1 VAPLDREHDN
11 DAVQQQDEAEDGNSE
26 STTSNAPTDILSA
39 IMKVISLLICNQHSQ
54 SVAISVT
61 KDYTECSV
69 QSAVPPELVQGNL
82 CNNGSR
88 GWK

>member
-11 DAVQQQDEAEDGNSE
+11 DAVHQEDEAEDGNSE
-26 STTSNAPTDILSA
+26 SATYTDILSA
-39 IMKVISLLICNQHSQ
+39 IMKVNILPLCNQRSQ
-54 SVAISVT
+54 SVAISVA

-69 QSAVPPELVQGNL
+69 QSTASPELVQGNL